1 MLKRLKEAAKKLKRE
16 IVPIYYALFD
26 KRTPLLAKILA
37 LITVGYLLSPID
49 LIPDFIPV
57 LGILDDLLLVPLLI
71 TITLKLIPKEV
82 IEEIRKR
89 KDLDISLKKRWY
101 LAIPIVLLYGVLVY
115 WIIIY
120 FHKKGVVN

>member
-16 IVPIYYALFD
+16 IVPIYFALFD
-26 KRTPLLAKILA
+26 KRTPLLAKLLA
-37 LITVGYLLSPID
+37 WITVGYLLSPID

-57 LGILDDLLLVPLLI
+57 LGILDDLLLVPFLI
-71 TITLKLIPKEV
+71 TITLKLIPREV

-89 KDLDISLKKRWY
+89 KDLDVSLKKRWY

-115 WIIIY
+115 WTIKSILNLY
-120 FHKKGVVN
+120 

>member
-26 KRTPLLAKILA
+26 KRTPLLVKILA

-71 TITLKLIPKEV
+71 TITLKMIPKEV
-82 IEEIRKR
+82 IEEIRKK

-115 WIIIY
+115 WVIIY

>member
-57 LGILDDLLLVPLLI
+57 LGILDDLLLVPFLI

-82 IEEIRKR
+82 IEEIRKM

-115 WIIIY
+115 WAIKSILNLY
-120 FHKKGVVN
+120 

>member
-71 TITLKLIPKEV
+71 TITLKLIPREI

-101 LAIPIVLLYGVLVY
+101 LAIPIVLLYGLLVY